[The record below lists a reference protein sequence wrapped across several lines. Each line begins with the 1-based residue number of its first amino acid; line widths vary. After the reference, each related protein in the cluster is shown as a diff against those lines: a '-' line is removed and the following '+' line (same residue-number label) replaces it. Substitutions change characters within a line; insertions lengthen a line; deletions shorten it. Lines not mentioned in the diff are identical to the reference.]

1 MICVDKKRKELSAT
15 LHPFMH
21 TFALGIALPHV
32 EVGQG
37 EKSGD

>member
-1 MICVDKKRKELSAT
+1 MEPPLRQEFT

-32 EVGQG
+32 EVGQE